1 MPRKA
6 AGRDLGRRQDALS
19 QTHRKTGA
27 KIMDDKKEPA
37 IFIPPLDEKL
47 RLHLGGKL
55 KLLFAE
61 TAQTP
66 IPDRFAALLDRLE
79 GGGMES
85 APLSKRAV
93 TEGVDNAS
101 KAES

>member
-1 MPRKA
+1 MTKM
-6 AGRDLGRRQDALS
+6 
-19 QTHRKTGA
+19 A
-27 KIMDDKKEPA
+27 KIMNEKKEMADNNDPSRPA
-37 IFIPPLDEKL
+37 PPLEEKL

-79 GGGMES
+79 GAEPEG
-85 APLSKRAV
+85 ARPSKRVTTEAV
-93 TEGVDNAS
+93 DTAS
-101 KAES
+101 EARS